1 MFTYHFYINSIEM
14 YFKVGYWVVYCDVDD
29 AVDIFDEFYNTESL
43 YGIGDKEYF
52 CV

>member
-1 MFTYHFYINSIEM
+1 M
-14 YFKVGYWVVYCDVDD
+14 YFKVGHWVVYCDDGTI
-29 AVDIFDEFYNTESL
+29 DIYDKFYDPENP